1 MDKTHVNTAKTNS
14 VLLSSIID
22 AVYPEGLQGYV
33 DADSKKR
40 FIWEHAKNI
49 CQAMKDNKEFFLD
62 FDADSTTPDGEK
74 TIRFMRK

>member
-33 DADSKKR
+33 DADSKRR
-40 FIWEHAKNI
+40 FVWEHAKNI
-49 CQAMKDNKEFFLD
+49 CEAMKDNKNFFLE
-62 FDADSTTPDGEK
+62 FDPDGVNPAGEK
-74 TIRFMRK
+74 TIRFERK